1 MIEHKVQ
8 IFKEL
13 SNSESVRVL
22 NTLISTALEEFQNK
36 YNTQT
41 PKVSLAFEG
50 KRTVLTWKDID
61 TQEDVKEGLG
71 FSPAFF
77 HELNNQFQTLKGA
90 QVQNQ
95 MAGVLMT
102 SLIHADSQLKY
113 GDLIEG
119 DYKRP
124 DIIIIHFL
132 QKEIQNQ
139 FPISKQIISQIEREK
154 LLTQI
159 GNNKEH
165 GHHHKAAL

>member
-1 MIEHKVQ
+1 MIEHEVQ

-13 SNSESVRVL
+13 NNSESVRVL
-22 NTLISTALEEFQNK
+22 NTLICTALEEFQNK

-41 PKVSLAFEG
+41 PKVFLAFEG

-102 SLIHADSQLKY
+102 SFIHADSQLKY
-113 GDLIEG
+113 GDLIQG

-139 FPISKQIISQIEREK
+139 FPISKQIITQIEREK
-154 LLTQI
+154 LLERTK
-159 GNNKEH
+159 NNKNTTQ
-165 GHHHKAAL
+165 GYSGAL